1 MAKDTSLRAV
11 GWAQS
16 FPVSQ
21 GVRAGRRWTRGHLV
35 SLEWTENAPE
45 TVDAILLS
53 VSELITNAHVHAHSD
68 AQLVLTWDS
77 HCLHV
82 SVHDSD
88 PCPLP
93 SSPKTSRRPE
103 GADWPSSTHSPT
115 AGPRIRR
122 RRARLSPRAS
132 CHQVLRSL
140 GMAGTSAEFRAEVT
154 RSRRKGVPV

>member
-53 VSELITNAHVHAHSD
+53 VSELITNAHVHAASD

-88 PCPLP
+88 PFPCEAA
-93 SSPKTSRRPE
+93 RRPHDDRRART
-103 GADWPSSTHSPT
+103 GH
-115 AGPRIRR
+115 R
-122 RRARLSPRAS
+122 RRACRRLGHAS
-132 CHQVLRSL
+132 AGVGQDCHRVLRATRCSE
-140 GMAGTSAEFRAEVT
+140 ASAWRG
-154 RSRRKGVPV
+154 RQLSSGRK